1 MALDRRTY
9 IIIIVMLII
18 FLPIVIY
25 VFWDNFSP
33 ILSSLK
39 TLFTSADLYQSAG
52 TGVPIKILNGVK

>member
-9 IIIIVMLII
+9 IIIVGMLIV
-18 FLPIVIY
+18 FLPIVIF
-25 VFWDNFSP
+25 VFWDNFGP

-52 TGVPIKILNGVK
+52 TGVPLKLLDGIK